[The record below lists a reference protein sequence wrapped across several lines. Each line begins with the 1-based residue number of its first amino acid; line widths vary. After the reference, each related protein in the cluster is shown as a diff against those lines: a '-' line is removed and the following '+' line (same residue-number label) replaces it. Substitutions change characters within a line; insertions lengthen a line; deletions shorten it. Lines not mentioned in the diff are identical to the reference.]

1 MASLPKVV
9 RAGSPAFSFTLD
21 ELNVSPE
28 AARRVHPMPAAQ
40 LLRTK
45 MTGQDLISSPGPSSF

>member
-9 RAGSPAFSFTLD
+9 RAGSPAFSFTLE
-21 ELNVSPE
+21 ELFVSPG
-28 AARRVHPMPAAQ
+28 ATPRSSMPAAQ

-45 MTGQDLISSPGPSSF
+45 MTGQDLISSPDPSSF